1 MIKEGPNNCSI
12 SFSSK
17 SFLILTLF
25 GDNPLLHTPYFSS
38 ISLQDTWFFLSK
50 MILNG
55 V

>member
-1 MIKEGPNNCSI
+1 
-12 SFSSK
+12 
-17 SFLILTLF
+17 
-25 GDNPLLHTPYFSS
+25 LLHTPYFSS